1 MKSNNPTAGK
11 KSSKPAESASRMVEL
26 WAAPGIVALST
37 FLVFLAALDNGFVDW
52 DDDKTITE
60 NPHFRGLGWNQLG
73 LGVLFARQGM
83 REEALPY
90 LRKAA
95 ASSPGDSQ
103 IRYDLAIALATTSEL
118 EEAVEHFSATVRRF
132 TISKKPSVL

>member
-60 NPHFRGLGWNQLG
+60 NPHFRGLGQGNTDEAVGHLRRALQLEPEFAEAHES
-73 LGVLFARQGM
+73 LGRLLVRLGKRD
-83 REEALPY
+83 EA
-90 LRKAA
+90 
-95 ASSPGDSQ
+95 
-103 IRYDLAIALATTSEL
+103 IHHF
-118 EEAVEHFSATVRRF
+118 EEAVRIVRSR
-132 TISKKPSVL
+132 PAVQPLP